1 MANKLKLFFLS
12 LLISNNIIADGYQPT
27 LPPDNCFYQKL
38 NRWKEFSTVFG
49 YMVWPLYEIEN
60 ITRKIMYLIDLS
72 KDRKYINNLN
82 KKKELLFK
90 KYYCKI
96 NEFNDVSKNI
106 ATLDESLNKIVGQK
120 DQKIII
126 RETMV
131 SLIQKFYEFDYF
143 KKENEKNFKEQYK
156 KLEEELKS
164 KKLKKKQIRLELEDF
179 KNTYEYENS
188 KYYKNGP
195 GCTFMYFVGP
205 AGTGKTETALSIV
218 SSISANKKPAFV
230 IDASTILKAGGKFST
245 LFKDIEIKKERNV
258 YYLKSDL
265 DTYIRTTKRGV
276 IVFNEIDKI
285 LKNPALADDLNETL
299 RTLKDNN
306 YYIND
311 SGEQVDVSGFVF
323 IFTSNEKI
331 NKKEQD
337 NTGSMTD
344 VFFDQSLRTR
354 FRIIKFDKFKIED
367 YQELIRRYFEDVKKS
382 FLEIYKDFNIEL
394 LFEKDIEKYCSEYI
408 YNDEDL
414 QNRGARAIYDVLGD
428 NLKSNLFLLLETL
441 KSKESLKDK
450 KVYISFDDEK
460 NIFVVNETSFIKH
473 KIREKVKEKENVKK
487 DNVKKEE
494 PRTEE
499 QKLEEKKK
507 EWQESIFQK
516 LKNLLFS

>member
-1 MANKLKLFFLS
+1 M
-12 LLISNNIIADGYQPT
+12 
-27 LPPDNCFYQKL
+27 
-38 NRWKEFSTVFG
+38 
-49 YMVWPLYEIEN
+49 
-60 ITRKIMYLIDLS
+60 
-72 KDRKYINNLN
+72 
-82 KKKELLFK
+82 
-90 KYYCKI
+90 
-96 NEFNDVSKNI
+96 
-106 ATLDESLNKIVGQK
+106 
-120 DQKIII
+120 
-126 RETMV
+126 
-131 SLIQKFYEFDYF
+131 
-143 KKENEKNFKEQYK
+143 
-156 KLEEELKS
+156 
-164 KKLKKKQIRLELEDF
+164 
-179 KNTYEYENS
+179 
-188 KYYKNGP
+188 
-195 GCTFMYFVGP
+195 
-205 AGTGKTETALSIV
+205 
-218 SSISANKKPAFV
+218 
-230 IDASTILKAGGKFST
+230 
-245 LFKDIEIKKERNV
+245 
-258 YYLKSDL
+258 
-265 DTYIRTTKRGV
+265 RTKKRGV

-337 NTGSMTD
+337 NTGSMTE

-382 FLEIYKDFNIEL
+382 FLEIYKEFNIEL

-450 KVYISFDDEK
+450 KIYISFDDDK
-460 NIFVVNETSFIKH
+460 NVFAVNETSFIKH
-473 KIREKVKEKENVKK
+473 KIKEKVKDDKNVKK

-494 PRTEE
+494 PKTEE

>member
-1 MANKLKLFFLS
+1 MNKIRIFLLS
-12 LLISNNIIADGYQPT
+12 LLLNNNIFSEHQSL
-27 LPPDNCFYQKL
+27 LPEGKNRCFDCM
-38 NRWKEFSTVFG
+38 NRWKEISTVIG
-49 YMVWPLYEIEN
+49 YSVWPLEIAEMLS
-60 ITRKIMYLIDLS
+60 RKIMYFVDLS
-72 KDRKYINNLN
+72 NDKKYINNLN
-82 KKKELLFK
+82 KKKVLLFK

-106 ATLDESLNKIVGQK
+106 AILDESLNKIIGQK
-120 DQKIII
+120 EQKNII

-143 KKENEKNFKEQYK
+143 KKKNEENYKAQYK

-164 KKLKKKQIRLELEDF
+164 KKLKNKQIKLELEDF

-230 IDASTILKAGGKFST
+230 IDASTILKAGGHFST

-265 DTYIRTTKRGV
+265 DTYIRTTQRGV

-331 NKKEQD
+331 NKNEQD

-354 FRIIKFDKFKIED
+354 FRIIKFDKLKIED
-367 YQELIRRYFEDVKKS
+367 YQELIGRYFEDVKKS

-394 LFEKDIEKYCSEYI
+394 LFEKDIKKYCSEYI
-408 YNDEDL
+408 FNDEDL

-428 NLKSNLFLLLETL
+428 NLT
-441 KSKESLKDK
+441 
-450 KVYISFDDEK
+450 
-460 NIFVVNETSFIKH
+460 
-473 KIREKVKEKENVKK
+473 
-487 DNVKKEE
+487 
-494 PRTEE
+494 
-499 QKLEEKKK
+499 LEEA
-507 EWQESIFQK
+507 QDIHT
-516 LKNLLFS
+516 LLRKGELELL

>member
-1 MANKLKLFFLS
+1 MANKLKIFLLS
-12 LLISNNIIADGYQPT
+12 LLLNNNIFSEHQT
-27 LPPDNCFYQKL
+27 LFPEGKNKCYDCMNF
-38 NRWKEFSTVFG
+38 WKEVSTFCG
-49 YMVWPLYEIEN
+49 YATWPLEIAEG
-60 ITRKIMYLIDLS
+60 ITRKVMYFIDLA
-72 KDRKYINNLN
+72 KDRKYIDSLN
-82 KKKELLFK
+82 KKKVLLFK

-96 NEFNDVSKNI
+96 NEFDDVSKNI
-106 ATLDESLNKIVGQK
+106 AALDESLSKIVGQK
-120 DQKIII
+120 DQKNII

-143 KKENEKNFKEQYK
+143 KKKNEEQFKEQYK
-156 KLEEELKS
+156 KLEDELKS
-164 KKLKKKQIRLELEDF
+164 KNLKKKKIRLELEDF

-337 NTGSMTD
+337 NTGSMTE

-382 FLEIYKDFNIEL
+382 FLEIYKEFNIEL

-441 KSKESLKDK
+441 KSKESLKNK

-460 NIFVVNETSFIKH
+460 NVFVVNDNMFIKH
-473 KIREKVKEKENVKK
+473 KIKEKVKDDKNVKK
-487 DNVKKEE
+487 DNIKKEE
-494 PRTEE
+494 PKTEE